1 MEDNNLHNHLLMKTQ
16 KLIFFGHLITAVFVV
31 VGLMSQMAFST
42 MPAYYSLL
50 PLFANVIV
58 AIVGAVCYFKF
69 RGTYTYSRIVIF
81 AFLVVY
87 ALMLFFSEGNTTY
100 PYIIPLMIGVVMTL
114 DIKTVKISAYS
125 FLAINISKI
134 LMMITSKDIT
144 EVAEYVMISAIVSIL
159 TTVCLVR
166 GVMILT
172 TFVTESVD
180 NATEGFRKNEE
191 VAERIRSVA
200 GNVKEKMGYVT
211 ESIDKILTATDGMN
225 NSLRGIS
232 NGISDNANAIMGQT
246 EQTSSIAQI
255 IDDTNEKTRNLTEVT
270 TSASD
275 SVNAGTRAM
284 SDLEKQVKQ
293 AMESGQL
300 MKTSAENLKERSE
313 SVREITNMILNISS
327 QTNLLALNASIE
339 AARAGEAGKGFAVV
353 ADEIRQLAEQTK
365 SATEQITNILD
376 KLAEDANDVVYKV
389 DESVAISNSEKE
401 LADTASE
408 RFAEI
413 KENVD
418 NLLAGTKEM
427 SGLMKDLVE
436 ANKVIVDSVT
446 TLSAGSEEIAASTQ
460 QVSNAS
466 EENVQMV
473 RKFSEIMEE
482 ISSSLEQL
490 ES

>member
-1 MEDNNLHNHLLMKTQ
+1 
-16 KLIFFGHLITAVFVV
+16 
-31 VGLMSQMAFST
+31 
-42 MPAYYSLL
+42 
-50 PLFANVIV
+50 
-58 AIVGAVCYFKF
+58 
-69 RGTYTYSRIVIF
+69 
-81 AFLVVY
+81 
-87 ALMLFFSEGNTTY
+87 
-100 PYIIPLMIGVVMTL
+100 
-114 DIKTVKISAYS
+114 
-125 FLAINISKI
+125 
-134 LMMITSKDIT
+134 
-144 EVAEYVMISAIVSIL
+144 
-159 TTVCLVR
+159 
-166 GVMILT
+166 
-172 TFVTESVD
+172 
-180 NATEGFRKNEE
+180 
-191 VAERIRSVA
+191 
-200 GNVKEKMGYVT
+200 
-211 ESIDKILTATDGMN
+211 
-225 NSLRGIS
+225 
-232 NGISDNANAIMGQT
+232 
-246 EQTSSIAQI
+246 
-255 IDDTNEKTRNLTEVT
+255 
-270 TSASD
+270 
-275 SVNAGTRAM
+275 M
-284 SDLEKQVKQ
+284 SDLEKQVQQ

-401 LADTASE
+401 LADTASD

-418 NLLAGTKEM
+418 NLLSGTKEM
-427 SGLMKDLVE
+427 AGLMKDLVE

-466 EENVQMV
+466 EENVVMV

-490 ES
+490 QN

>member
-125 FLAINISKI
+125 FLAINIIKI

-427 SGLMKDLVE
+427 SGQKVVNVLFNLCE
-436 ANKVIVDSVT
+436 A
-446 TLSAGSEEIAASTQ
+446 L
-460 QVSNAS
+460 
-466 EENVQMV
+466 
-473 RKFSEIMEE
+473 
-482 ISSSLEQL
+482 
-490 ES
+490 